1 MDTCKIKAK
10 LCFCSRLPSGLFGNA
25 CLGAATHS
33 KEQGRCRE
41 ALFSGCHTFQELKRL
56 WEPGPVPGS
65 METSFT
71 AEFKLC
77 ISMKFPLLPCLRSL
91 AEVQSLPPTSWC
103 AWIGIYWGQ
112 VDDSR
117 LTPRKHL
124 GALPPGTQEAEV
136 WLCIPQL
143 LLIQCILQE
152 LLALS
157 LKAWLSG

>member
-1 MDTCKIKAK
+1 MPV
-10 LCFCSRLPSGLFGNA
+10 F
-25 CLGAATHS
+25 GAAVYS
-33 KEQGRCRE
+33 KEQGHCLE
-41 ALFSGCHTFQELKRL
+41 SLFSRVSHLLGAKRL
-56 WEPGPVPGS
+56 WEPGPIPGS
-65 METSFT
+65 LEASFT

-77 ISMKFPLLPCLRSL
+77 IAMKFPLLLCLSSL
-91 AEVQSLPPTSWC
+91 TEVQSLPPTSWC